1 METLREVLTK
11 ADRDGV
17 AIGHFNV
24 SDLTALK
31 AIVAAARDLKL
42 PVLIGVSEGERGFTG
57 VAQIA
62 ALIRCYREESEYP
75 IFLNADHTHSLEKAE
90 QAARAGFDEI
100 IFDGSSLPFEKNV
113 EQTKKAVELIK
124 SINPNCM
131 VEGEIGY
138 IGSSSDVLK
147 KVPEGAGIMT
157 TPEEAKEFV
166 AATGVE
172 ILAPAVGNMHGL
184 LESMVTGNVKKRLD
198 IERIAALRE
207 AGGVFM
213 TLHGGSGTDDEDF
226 KKAIKAGMTIVHVNT
241 EIRLTWRHG
250 MEAALAADKS
260 VVPYKIMLPV
270 VAAIQKVVDARLR
283 LFSSR

>member
-17 AIGHFNV
+17 AVGHFNV
-24 SDLTALK
+24 SDLAALK

-157 TPEEAKEFV
+157 TPEEARQFV

-198 IERIAALRE
+198 IERIATLRE

-241 EIRLTWRHG
+241 EIRLAWRHG
-250 MEAALAADKS
+250 MEASLAADKS

-283 LFSSR
+283 LFSSK

>member
-1 METLREVLTK
+1 METLREALTK

-57 VAQIA
+57 VPQIA

-113 EQTKKAVELIK
+113 EQTRKAVEMIK

-147 KVPEGAGIMT
+147 KVPEGAGILT
-157 TPEEAKEFV
+157 TPEEAKQFV

-184 LESMVTGNVKKRLD
+184 LESMVTGDVKKRLD
-198 IERIAALRE
+198 IDRIAALRE
-207 AGGVFM
+207 ASGVFM

-241 EIRLTWRHG
+241 EIRLAWRHG
-250 MEAALAADKS
+250 MEASLAADKS
-260 VVPYKIMLPV
+260 VVPYKILLPV

>member
-1 METLREVLTK
+1 MQTLREALTK

-31 AIVAAARDLKL
+31 AIVAAASNLKL
-42 PVLIGVSEGERGFTG
+42 PVLVGVSEGERGFTG

-113 EQTKKAVELIK
+113 EQTKKAVEMIK

-157 TPEEAKEFV
+157 TPEEARQFV

-184 LESMVTGNVKKRLD
+184 LESMVTGEVKKRLD
-198 IERIAALRE
+198 LERIAALRE

-226 KKAIKAGMTIVHVNT
+226 KKAITAGMTIVHVNT
-241 EIRLTWRHG
+241 EIRLAWRHG
-250 MEAALAADKS
+250 MEASLAADKS

-283 LFSSR
+283 LFSSK